1 MICSPSSLLSV
12 LCYGTAH
19 MYSVHTTEGDDAAV
33 HLPVDLTVI
42 AMAATHRTPGI
53 LDHIAAVVSRMAVEM
68 VPP

>member
-1 MICSPSSLLSV
+1 
-12 LCYGTAH
+12 